1 MKSSFMGREY
11 EIGFK
16 GGIKSGR
23 NRFARKLRLLKYDRD
38 WEQRAIELVEI
49 EVKDTRRSK

>member
-1 MKSSFMGREY
+1 MGREY